1 MQNSG
6 IALFLRELFAHDN
19 LSYRYSRLIHVRES
33 PRKSP
38 AYSCC
43 FGRAWS
49 RMCRVS
55 LRVAPTY
62 HVASCFSVGFLKG
75 YEVKYHTTASN
86 KRQVSV
92 LVVKKPQMFFACFAF
107 VHMALH
113 AMAGRGGV
121 YVRGLHGLFSLDLS
135 MNGIH
140 VALTTRF
147 PVKSCSFSWPFLSVT
162 HHFCFLRNALLTCVH
177 LRFPSC
183 WTSRID
189 VEPGC

>member
-1 MQNSG
+1 M
-6 IALFLRELFAHDN
+6 
-19 LSYRYSRLIHVRES
+19 
-33 PRKSP
+33 
-38 AYSCC
+38 
-43 FGRAWS
+43 
-49 RMCRVS
+49 S

-62 HVASCFSVGFLKG
+62 HVASCFSLGFLKG

-147 PVKSCSFSWPFLSVT
+147 PVLQLFLTFLVSHPPFL
-162 HHFCFLRNALLTCVH
+162 FLEECTPH
-177 LRFPSC
+177 LCPS
-183 WTSRID
+183 
-189 VEPGC
+189 